1 MSELEAMCLPSSRST
16 LKLTLKGPHQIR
28 ALEAAHDAAAPAA
41 PATAPATVPAGGV
54 GDGSEG
60 AATASQAGRKGGDSQ
75 QGGLEGLEFADEIF
89 GKMRL
94 LQVWSAARTP
104 RLASPRSHLAPCGR

>member
-1 MSELEAMCLPSSRST
+1 MSESAAMCLPWSRST

-28 ALEAAHDAAAPAA
+28 ALEAAHDAA
-41 PATAPATVPAGGV
+41 APATVPAGGV

-104 RLASPRSHLAPCGR
+104 RLASPRSHLAQCGR

>member
-1 MSELEAMCLPSSRST
+1 MSELGAMCLRWSRST

-28 ALEAAHDAAAPAA
+28 ALEAANDAAAP
-41 PATAPATVPAGGV
+41 TTVPAGGV

-89 GKMRL
+89 SKMRL

-104 RLASPRSHLAPCGR
+104 RLASPRSHLAQCGR